1 MISIDTI
8 VQQLVTLNLT
18 GFKDSL
24 LYQTNDANYSSLSFE
39 ERLYHL
45 FEAEIIQRD
54 NKRIKRVLQAA
65 TLKDKTASLDQI
77 EYLPKR
83 NLDKSVIMS
92 LATGNFIKN
101 NQSVLITGPS
111 GVGKSFTMQ
120 CLARRAIDLGYTCQS
135 FIGSCA
141 VIIIEPL
148 NTLSSI
154 ISNRSFTSSD
164 LKADT
169 PKSSSSKSLNFEI
182 FAKVFV

>member
-1 MISIDTI
+1 MLSINTI
-8 VQQLVTLNLT
+8 LEQATTLNLT
-18 GFKDSL
+18 GFKESL
-24 LYQTNDANYSSLSFE
+24 LYQTNDANYVTLSFE

-101 NQSVLITGPS
+101 NQNVLITGPS
-111 GVGKSFTMQ
+111 GVGYVK
-120 CLARRAIDLGYTCQS
+120 
-135 FIGSCA
+135 
-141 VIIIEPL
+141 
-148 NTLSSI
+148 
-154 ISNRSFTSSD
+154 
-164 LKADT
+164 
-169 PKSSSSKSLNFEI
+169 
-182 FAKVFV
+182 

>member
-101 NQSVLITGPS
+101 NQNVLITGPS
-111 GVGKSFTMQ
+111 GVGYVK
-120 CLARRAIDLGYTCQS
+120 
-135 FIGSCA
+135 
-141 VIIIEPL
+141 
-148 NTLSSI
+148 
-154 ISNRSFTSSD
+154 
-164 LKADT
+164 
-169 PKSSSSKSLNFEI
+169 
-182 FAKVFV
+182 